1 MRQYIGIPYVEGGR
15 DYEGADCW
23 GLVRLYYQTEYGIEL
38 PGLDGRYRV
47 HDSQEVAD
55 LVDEIKPTISAT
67 PVEWPQQGDVVVIKF
82 RGYPMHTG
90 IFIPGNRVLHTLSG
104 TESVLEPL
112 DRGRLKGRVEGYY
125 RVG

>member
-1 MRQYIGIPYVEGGR
+1 M
-15 DYEGADCW
+15 
-23 GLVRLYYQTEYGIEL
+23 VRLYYQTEYGIEL